1 DEARALI
8 GFGASSI
15 GALPQGYVQN
25 AVPLRA
31 WAKAVHD
38 GRPAVDKGIALSD
51 EDRLRRDVIE
61 RLMCDMAVDL
71 SAEAARYGKTADNF
85 RSEIEML
92 EPMIADGI
100 ATIDGD
106 RISITEPGRPLMRAV
121 CALFDTYLDTGVG
134 RHSQAV

>member
-1 DEARALI
+1 ARALI

-31 WAKAVHD
+31 WAEAVRNGH
-38 GRPAVDKGIALSD
+38 PAVDKGIAVND
-51 EDRLRRDVIE
+51 DDRLRRDIIE
-61 RLMCDMAVDL
+61 RLMCDLEVDL
-71 SAEAARYGKTADNF
+71 SVEAARYGKSANEF
-85 RSEIEML
+85 SGEIEML
-92 EPMIADGI
+92 KPMIADGI

-121 CALFDTYLDTGVG
+121 CALFDTYLDSGVG